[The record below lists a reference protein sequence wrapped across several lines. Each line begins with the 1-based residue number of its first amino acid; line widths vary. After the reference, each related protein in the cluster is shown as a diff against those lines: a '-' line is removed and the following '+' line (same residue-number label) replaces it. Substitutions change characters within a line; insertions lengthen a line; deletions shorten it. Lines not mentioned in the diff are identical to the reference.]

1 MFNYKYL
8 ARGST
13 LLTHLVSLLVKV
25 VSMSLSSSRHLDTV
39 HHPPTHTAA
48 TQEGAPHCLLVS
60 C

>member
-25 VSMSLSSSRHLDTV
+25 GSMRPSPSRHLDTV
-39 HHPPTHTAA
+39 HDLPPQTAA
-48 TQEGAPHCLLVS
+48 TAEGAPHCLLVS